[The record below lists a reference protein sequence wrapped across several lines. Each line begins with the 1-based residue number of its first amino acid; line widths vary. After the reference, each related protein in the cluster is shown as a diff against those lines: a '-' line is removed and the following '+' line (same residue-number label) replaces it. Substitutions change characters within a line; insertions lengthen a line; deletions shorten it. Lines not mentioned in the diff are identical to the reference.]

1 MQRRKCTIFVRDDQE
16 AEMLRSDLAAAPDG
30 ISVRQIHGLNLV
42 SHSGT
47 LDLEFSFHRVG
58 AVALRWFWRV
68 LSRAGDRLL
77 LADSRLDSE
86 AKLAT
91 WLGFNPS
98 TAGFSLLLLYIPN
111 FRNLR
116 DCELRFAPA
125 GSFRS
130 HALIGQNGTGKSN
143 LIEALITIFRDVD
156 LNRDATLDYTLEYE
170 IRGRVVRLQAEATKQ
185 RRPFVWVD
193 GESESQ
199 GYLLKNRELLPS
211 HVFAY
216 YSGRNE
222 RIEALFQEHQR
233 RFNQRQE
240 ITTDEVLP
248 EQLLNQFAATD
259 ADIRAIEEVRLRR
272 EARLKQAGDDR
283 LRRLFYCRGG
293 HSQLVLLAC
302 LLSDDPVFQ
311 KVLKNLH
318 IEALESALFVLK
330 EPHRLRE
337 KRRSGRFDE
346 SELNEGDPRFWYA
359 RGNVVSE
366 FLDKLWQVA
375 WAPIEQEAT
384 RQIDFRG
391 RTEKQRQLYLY
402 VPSQVKLRQLG
413 ELVGGTDSF
422 FRYAEGAYIGDLIE
436 EVRITVK
443 KRDEH
448 GGAMSFT
455 QLSEGELQMLT
466 VLGLMRITRAD
477 HCLFLLDEPD
487 THLNPIWKLRYF
499 DDIEGALNS
508 ELGQV
513 AQNQSQI
520 VITTHDPMM
529 IGSLKREQVH
539 ILRRK
544 GQKSVIQSPDQHPQ
558 GLGVTGLLKSELFG
572 LSSTLDVETERRLFR
587 RNELLVQQPRTA
599 EEDAELTRLSS
610 ELADLGFSTADFRDP
625 DYALFVRKMAQ
636 HRKFRKPTLSP
647 EEQAEQDRIADE
659 IIEEILRG
667 DDEDTLRE
675 NFMECLSIDWRT
687 ASILVREGF
696 STIEEIAY
704 PPSSRRLALIPEFD
718 IRIILKLRFRAHDAL
733 TQAPSTESDRYAIK
747 RELER
752 SSREDD
758 ESSGLAST

>member
-1 MQRRKCTIFVRDDQE
+1 MQL
-16 AEMLRSDLAAAPDG
+16 LR
-30 ISVRQIHGLNLV
+30 IR
-42 SHSGT
+42 
-47 LDLEFSFHRVG
+47 
-58 AVALRWFWRV
+58 
-68 LSRAGDRLL
+68 
-77 LADSRLDSE
+77 
-86 AKLAT
+86 
-91 WLGFNPS
+91 
-98 TAGFSLLLLYIPN
+98 IPV

-116 DCELRFAPA
+116 DLKIDFATHLPPAASAPA
-125 GSFRS
+125 DAQPKSIRS

-156 LNRDATLDYTLEYE
+156 LDREAAFDYTLEYS
-170 IRGRVVRLQAEATKQ
+170 IRGHAVRIETDTAKQ
-185 RRPFVWVD
+185 KRPYVWVD
-193 GESESQ
+193 GKAESQ
-199 GYLLKNRELLPS
+199 GYLLKNRELLPA
-211 HVFAY
+211 HIFAY

-240 ITTDEVLP
+240 ITTDEVLS
-248 EQLLNQFAATD
+248 EQLLENFTGTE
-259 ADIRAIEEVRLRR
+259 ADIRAIEEAKRRR

-318 IEALESALFVLK
+318 IESLESALFVLK

-337 KRRSGRFDE
+337 KRRNGKFDE
-346 SELNEGDPRFWYA
+346 QELNEGDPRFWYA

-391 RTEKQRQLYLY
+391 RSEKQKQLYLF
-402 VPSQVKLRQLG
+402 VPNQDKLKQLG

-422 FRYAEGAYIGDLIE
+422 FRYAEGAYIGDLID

-448 GGAMSFT
+448 GGKVSFT

-466 VLGLMRITRAD
+466 VLGLMRITRED

-499 DDIEGALNS
+499 DDIEGV
-508 ELGQV
+508 LGDFHAGV
-513 AQNQSQI
+513 FDSDVFDSAAFDTSAGQSQI
-520 VITTHDPMM
+520 LITTHDPMM
-529 IGSLKREQVH
+529 VGSLKREQVH
-539 ILRRK
+539 ILRRD
-544 GQKSVIQSPDQHPQ
+544 GGRTLVDVPDEHPQ
-558 GLGVTGLLKSELFG
+558 GMGVTGLLKSELFG
-572 LSSTLDVETERRLFR
+572 LSSTLDIETERRLFR
-587 RNELLVQQPRTA
+587 RNELFVKSPRTP
-599 EEDAELTRLSS
+599 EEDAELSRLSA

-636 HRKFRKPTLSP
+636 HRRFRKPTLTP
-647 EEQAEQDRIADE
+647 EEQAEQDAIADS
-659 IIEEILRG
+659 IIDEILHE
-667 DDEDTLRE
+667 ED
-675 NFMECLSIDWRT
+675 
-687 ASILVREGF
+687 G
-696 STIEEIAY
+696 
-704 PPSSRRLALIPEFD
+704 
-718 IRIILKLRFRAHDAL
+718 K
-733 TQAPSTESDRYAIK
+733 
-747 RELER
+747 
-752 SSREDD
+752 
-758 ESSGLAST
+758 

>member
-1 MQRRKCTIFVRDDQE
+1 MQLRHLTIPQ
-16 AEMLRSDLAAAPDG
+16 
-30 ISVRQIHGLNLV
+30 
-42 SHSGT
+42 
-47 LDLEFSFHRVG
+47 
-58 AVALRWFWRV
+58 
-68 LSRAGDRLL
+68 
-77 LADSRLDSE
+77 
-86 AKLAT
+86 
-91 WLGFNPS
+91 
-98 TAGFSLLLLYIPN
+98 

-116 DCELRFAPA
+116 GVTIDFATQLDSVSVGGLSA
-125 GSFRS
+125 ATKAIRS
-130 HALIGQNGTGKSN
+130 HALIGQNGVGKSN

-156 LNRDATLDYTLEYE
+156 LDRDAALDYTLEYE
-170 IRGRVVRLQAEATKQ
+170 IRGHGVKLQADTAVQK
-185 RRPFVWVD
+185 RPFVWVD
-193 GESESQ
+193 GKAESQ
-199 GYLLKNRELLPS
+199 GHLLRNRELLPS

-240 ITTDEVLP
+240 ITAEEVLRDDKLASFQTP
-248 EQLLNQFAATD
+248 AEMIKLEAELRKFAGRQRTQLSPDEQ
-259 ADIRAIEEVRLRR
+259 ADLARIELGLEPFYEQRKRFLAEADLVHRR
-272 EARLKQAGDDR
+272 RSAQLGDDR

-337 KRRSGRFDE
+337 KRRGGRFDE

-384 RQIDFRG
+384 QQIDFRG
-391 RTEKQRQLYLY
+391 RTEKQKQLYLY
-402 VPSQVKLRQLG
+402 VPSHAKLKQLG

-448 GGAMSFT
+448 GGAVSFT

-466 VLGLMRITRAD
+466 VLGLMRITRED

-499 DDIEGALNS
+499 DDIERVLDRAAGGSLLDDIGPGAPDR
-508 ELGQV
+508 EV
-513 AQNQSQI
+513 QSQ
-520 VITTHDPMM
+520 VLITTHDPMM
-529 IGSLKREQVH
+529 VGSLKREQVH
-539 ILRRK
+539 ILRRQN
-544 GQKSVIQSPDQHPQ
+544 QKTLVDTPDVHPQ
-558 GLGVTGLLKSELFG
+558 GMGVTGLLKSELFG
-572 LSSTLDVETERRLFR
+572 LTSTLDVETERRLSR
-587 RNELLVQQPRTA
+587 RNELYVTQPRTA
-599 EEDAELTRLSS
+599 EEDAELTRLSA

-625 DYALFVRKMAQ
+625 DYALFVRKMAE
-636 HRKFRKPTLSP
+636 HRKFRKPALSP
-647 EEQAEQDRIADE
+647 EEQAEQEKVADE
-659 IIEEILRG
+659 IIDEILRE
-667 DDEDTLRE
+667 ED
-675 NFMECLSIDWRT
+675 
-687 ASILVREGF
+687 G
-696 STIEEIAY
+696 
-704 PPSSRRLALIPEFD
+704 
-718 IRIILKLRFRAHDAL
+718 K
-733 TQAPSTESDRYAIK
+733 
-747 RELER
+747 
-752 SSREDD
+752 
-758 ESSGLAST
+758 